1 MLTEHTLASCEF
13 SETDILQIINSQ
25 DSNRAHGHDM
35 INILVLTLCD
45 SAISRPLN
53 VIFKTCLNTRK
64 FPSECKKGN
73 AVLIHKKTCLNTP
86 KFPSECK
93 EGNAVLIHKKDGK

>member
-1 MLTEHTLASCEF
+1 MLSQIKQQNITTSKLLTEHTLASCEF

-45 SAISRPLN
+45 
-53 VIFKTCLNTRK
+53 
-64 FPSECKKGN
+64 
-73 AVLIHKKTCLNTP
+73 
-86 KFPSECK
+86 
-93 EGNAVLIHKKDGK
+93 